1 MTTEDN
7 ALPCATFLQRF
18 ASPYRERPQTAVAGE
33 GLWRLSS
40 RRRLET
46 FHLGQFSLTSRAL
59 RKLRANGFREKTGFT
74 EREALLLLP
83 FRSC

>member
-1 MTTEDN
+1 MTTEDS

-40 RRRLET
+40 RRRLE
-46 FHLGQFSLTSRAL
+46 SVSSRSILAHFKSPSINL
-59 RKLRANGFREKTGFT
+59 KPPAPD
-74 EREALLLLP
+74 ER
-83 FRSC
+83 